1 MAAGTAINTNTAAFM
16 ASLNLNNNTNSLDT
30 DIEQLSTGLSINSP
44 ADNPA
49 GYVMAEDMGAQIG
62 GLTQATANSNDAA
75 NMIMTAESAL
85 TQVQNLITSMRQ
97 LAVQASNTGVYD
109 TTDLQAD
116 QTQIN
121 SAISSINNIAATTQ
135 FGNKYLLNGS
145 ATSAS
150 TTTPGSATMSAG
162 GDLNLISQGT
172 WNASNAYTYGTST
185 FSGETA
191 ATNTNAITT
200 TTGTTALTTGSGT
213 NASFTGSIAI
223 NGVTYNV
230 SPTGAPVNL
239 ANFNSA
245 IAGSGY
251 TAAVNGAGAL
261 VFTSNDTGVQTT
273 SQTFNLSSLQVS
285 TGAANPLG
293 AGTYAAGGSSAKA
306 TQTFAAANTG
316 LSSSVSLSSVILG
329 ASGTL
334 TLNDQGAAT
343 ANSVNITYTAGE
355 SLSTLATQ
363 VAAQTAGFT
372 NGAVNLTLT
381 GAGALQFQSAN
392 NGADGAGK
400 ASNLAVFAD
409 NGGGTPTLYGEQS
422 VAGTGT
428 YTNGANPTLTLS
440 DGNGH
445 TMASQDTQ
453 LINGSYYYSFSNG
466 LVLSSTAGTGSGS
479 GTLTT
484 TAGATTTGTNL
495 EFQIGANEGQTS
507 TFGIQSVAAAQLGNG
522 TASYTDANGNSQTVL
537 TNSVQDINVT
547 TFKGAQDAI
556 AVLDNALNQISTLGA
571 QLGAF
576 QTNVLQSNVQSLSV
590 ANQNLQSAQGT
601 IQDADL
607 ASTVVNYTKNN
618 ILVQSATSALSYANQ
633 VPQMLLKLL
642 Q

>member
-1 MAAGTAINTNTAAFM
+1 MAASTAINTNTAAYM
-16 ASLNLNNNTNSLDT
+16 ASLNLDNNTNNLDNN
-30 DIEQLSTGLSINSP
+30 IEQLSTGLSINSA

-85 TQVQNLITSMRQ
+85 SQVSNLITSMRQ

-145 ATSAS
+145 ASSAM
-150 TTTPGSATMSAG
+150 TTTPGTATMSSG
-162 GDLNLISQGT
+162 GSLSLVSQGD
-172 WNASNAYTYGTST
+172 WNATNAYTYGTST

-191 ATNTNAITT
+191 ATNTNTITAQAGST
-200 TTGTTALTTGSGT
+200 AMTTGAGT
-213 NASFTGSIAI
+213 NAVFSGSIAI

-239 ANFNSA
+239 TNFNSA

-251 TAAVNGAGAL
+251 TAAVTASGL
-261 VFTSNDTGVQTT
+261 VFTSNVSGVQTT
-273 SQTFNLSSLQVS
+273 SQTFNLSSLDVS
-285 TGAANPLG
+285 TPSANAVG
-293 AGTYAAGGSSAKA
+293 AGTYAAGAAGSKS
-306 TQTFAAANTG
+306 TQTFANTG
-316 LSSSVSLSSVILG
+316 LTSNAPALSDVFLNS
-329 ASGTL
+329 SGTL
-334 TLNDQGAAT
+334 TLNDQNAAT
-343 ANSVNITYTAGE
+343 ATSVNVAYTAGE
-355 SLSTLATQ
+355 SLSALNTAIAT
-363 VAAQTAGFT
+363 ATSGFT
-372 NGAVNLTLT
+372 HGSDTLSLAANGNMLIQSGANGID
-381 GAGALQFQSAN
+381 GAGAQT
-392 NGADGAGK
+392 
-400 ASNLAVFAD
+400 NLAVFSD
-409 NGGGTPTLYGEQS
+409 NGGGTPTLFTAQTTQ
-422 VAGTGT
+422 ATGT

-445 TMASQDTQ
+445 TLASQNTQ
-453 LINGSYYYSFSNG
+453 LIDGTYYYSFSNG
-466 LVLSSTAGTGSGS
+466 LVLSSTDSSGSGS

-484 TAGATTTGTNL
+484 TAGSTTTGTDL

-507 TFGIQSVAAAQLGNG
+507 TFGIGSVAASQLGTG
-522 TASYTDANGNSQTVL
+522 TANYTDADGNSQTVL
-537 TNSVQDINVT
+537 TNSVQDVNVT

-556 AVLDNALNQISTLGA
+556 AVLDNALNQVSTLSA

-607 ASTVVNYTKNN
+607 ASTVVSYTKNN